1 MSSKTTQ
8 THAPSK
14 MTVAAAWTMFKPEL
28 MAMVDNWTDEDTQD
42 EPSRLLMCLDI
53 ESDIITQDVL
63 EEVDNM
69 LGRDWCVGRIKT
81 AALVLLASGGRLEK
95 LDPRSNFSRT
105 MKVRV
110 LLGETYL
117 V

>member
-1 MSSKTTQ
+1 
-8 THAPSK
+8 
-14 MTVAAAWTMFKPEL
+14 MTVEAAWKMFKPEL
-28 MAMVDNWTDEDTQD
+28 TAAADNWTDEDKQD
-42 EPSRLLMCLDI
+42 DPARLLMCIDI

-69 LGRDWCVGRIKT
+69 LTRDWCVGRVKT

-95 LDPRSNFSRT
+95 LDPRSTFSRT